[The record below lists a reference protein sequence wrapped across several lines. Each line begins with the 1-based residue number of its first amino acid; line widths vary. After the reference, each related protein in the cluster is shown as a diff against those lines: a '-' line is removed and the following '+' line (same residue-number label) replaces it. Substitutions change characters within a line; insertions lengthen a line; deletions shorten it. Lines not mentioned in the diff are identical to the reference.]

1 MTPEEIKQSAVHTL
15 NAEKKA
21 LELMIQNVDDNF
33 AKAVQKIF
41 SLKGRVIVSG
51 MGKPGH
57 IGKKIAASLASTG
70 TPAFFVHP
78 AEASH
83 GDLGMITPDD
93 LVLCLSNSGESK
105 ELFDII
111 NYSRR
116 FGIFLIAIT
125 SIPEST
131 LGKAADL
138 VLKIPN
144 KKEAP
149 EACPFNMAPTTS
161 MISTLAMGDALTVAL
176 MNMRG
181 FTTELYHDR
190 HPGGKLGNILVKVQD
205 IMAKDEAIPTTSSG
219 IEMSDA
225 LLIMSKKMLGCLGV
239 LDTEGRLIG
248 MITDGDLRRHMS
260 PDLMNKKVDEVM
272 NPNPITISGDIL
284 GSEALNIMHTKKITN
299 IFVVDKDRKPV
310 GLIHMHHLLQAGV
323 A

>member
-1 MTPEEIKQSAVHTL
+1 MTPEEIKQSAIRTF
-15 NAEKKA
+15 NTEKKA
-21 LELMIQNVDDNF
+21 LELMSQNVSDNF
-33 AKAVQKIF
+33 AKAVQKIY
-41 SLKGRVIVSG
+41 SISGRVIVTG

-83 GDLGMITPDD
+83 GDLGMLTQND
-93 LVLCLSNSGESK
+93 LVLALSNSGESK

-111 NYSRR
+111 NYTRR
-116 FGIFLIAIT
+116 FGIYLVAVT
-125 SIPEST
+125 SKPDST

-138 VLKIPN
+138 VLQIPD

-161 MISTLAMGDALTVAL
+161 MIATLAMGDALTVAL
-176 MNMRG
+176 MNVRG
-181 FTTELYHDR
+181 FTTGLYHDR
-190 HPGGKLGNILVKVQD
+190 HPGGKLGNVLIKVQD
-205 IMAKDEAIPTTSSG
+205 IMAKGEAIPTVQSG
-219 IEMSDA
+219 TKMTDA
-225 LLIMSKKMLGCLGV
+225 LLIMSQKMLGCLGV
-239 LDTEGRLIG
+239 VDTDNHLIG

-260 PDLMNKKVDEVM
+260 NDLMNKSVGEVM
-272 NPNPITISGDIL
+272 NPNPTTISGELL

-299 IFVVDKDRKPV
+299 IFVVDNENHPV

>member
-1 MTPEEIKQSAVHTL
+1 MTPEEIKLSVNHTL

-21 LELMIQNVDDNF
+21 LELMIQNIDDSF
-33 AKAVQKIF
+33 VKAVLKIF

-51 MGKPGH
+51 MGKAGH

-105 ELFDII
+105 ELFDVI

-125 SIPEST
+125 SVPEST

-138 VLKIPN
+138 VLRIPN

-205 IMAKDEAIPTTSSG
+205 IMAKDDAVPTVSSG

-239 LDTEGRLIG
+239 LDLEGHLLG

-260 PDLMNKKVDEVM
+260 PDLMNKKVDEIM
-272 NPNPITISGDIL
+272 NPNPTTISGNIL
-284 GSEALNIMHTKKITN
+284 GSEALNIMNTKKITN
-299 IFVVDKDRKPV
+299 IFVLDNDKKPI
-310 GLIHMHHLLQAGV
+310 GLLHMHHLLQAGV

>member
-1 MTPEEIKQSAVHTL
+1 MTPEEIKQSGIHTL

-21 LELMIQNVDDNF
+21 LDLLTQNIDDAF
-33 AKAVQKIF
+33 VAAVQKIY
-41 SLKGRVIVSG
+41 SLKGRVVVSG
-51 MGKPGH
+51 MGKAGH
-57 IGKKIAASLASTG
+57 IGKKVAASLASTG

-83 GDLGMITPDD
+83 GDLGMLTQDD
-93 LVLCLSNSGESK
+93 LLLCLSNSGESK

-116 FGIFLIAIT
+116 FGIFLVAIT

-131 LGKAADL
+131 LGKAADI
-138 VLKIPN
+138 VLRIPD

-161 MISTLAMGDALTVAL
+161 MISALAMGDALTVAL

-181 FTTELYHDR
+181 FTKELYHDR
-190 HPGGKLGNILVKVQD
+190 HPGGKLGNVLLKVQD
-205 IMAKDEAIPTTSSG
+205 VMAKDDAIPVVPSG
-219 IEMSDA
+219 MSMADA
-225 LLIMSKKMLGCLGV
+225 LMIMSKKMLGCLGI
-239 LDTEGRLIG
+239 LDSENRLIG

-272 NPNPITISGDIL
+272 NPNPTTISGDLL
-284 GSEALNIMHTKKITN
+284 GSEALNIMHSKKITN
-299 IFVVDKDRKPV
+299 IFVLDNNRHPI
-310 GLIHMHHLLQAGV
+310 GLVHMHHLLQAGV

>member
-1 MTPEEIKQSAVHTL
+1 MTPEEIKESAVHTL

-33 AKAVQKIF
+33 VKAVQKIF

-83 GDLGMITPDD
+83 GDLGMLTKED

-111 NYSRR
+111 NYTRR
-116 FGIFLIAIT
+116 FGISLVAVT
-125 SIPEST
+125 SVPEST
-131 LGKAADL
+131 LGKAADI
-138 VLKIPN
+138 VLRIPN

-205 IMAKDEAIPTTSSG
+205 IMAKGDAIPTAPSG
-219 IEMSDA
+219 MKMSEA
-225 LLIMSKKMLGCLGV
+225 VLIMSKKMLGCLGI
-239 LDTEGRLIG
+239 LDTEGHLIG
-248 MITDGDLRRHMS
+248 MITDGDLRRHMTS
-260 PDLMNKKVDEVM
+260 DLMNKKVDEVM
-272 NPNPITISGDIL
+272 NPTPTTIFGDLL
-284 GSEALNIMHTKKITN
+284 GSAALNIMHTKKITN
-299 IFVVDKDRKPV
+299 IFVIDNDKKPV

>member
-1 MTPEEIKQSAVHTL
+1 MTPEEIMASAKRTL
-15 NAEKKA
+15 TFEKNA
-21 LELMIQNVDDNF
+21 LEMMIERVNENF
-33 AKAVQKIF
+33 VKVAERILNLQ
-41 SLKGRVIVSG
+41 GRVIVTG

-83 GDLGMITPDD
+83 GDLGMLTKND
-93 LVLCLSNSGESK
+93 LVLALSNSGESK

-111 NYSRR
+111 NYCKR
-116 FGIFLIAIT
+116 FGIPLVAVT
-125 SIPEST
+125 SAPEST
-131 LGKAADL
+131 LGKAADY
-138 VLKIPN
+138 VLQIPN

-161 MISTLAMGDALTVAL
+161 MIATLAMGDSLTVAL

-181 FTTELYHDR
+181 FTTDLYHDR
-190 HPGGKLGNILVKVQD
+190 HPGGKLGNVLIKVQD
-205 IMAKDEAIPTTSSG
+205 IMAKEDAIPSVLSGTS
-219 IEMSDA
+219 MTDA
-225 LLIMSKKMLGCLGV
+225 LLVMSQKMLGCLGI
-239 LDTEGRLIG
+239 LDTTGHLIG

-260 PDLMNKKVDEVM
+260 NDLMNKKVDEVM
-272 NPNPITISGDIL
+272 NPNPTTISGDIL
-284 GSEALNIMHTKKITN
+284 GSEALNIMHSKKITN
-299 IFVVDKDRKPV
+299 IFVIDADKKPI

>member
-1 MTPEEIKQSAVHTL
+1 MTPEEIKQNAIHTL
-15 NAEKKA
+15 QAEKHA
-21 LELMIQNVDDNF
+21 LELMLQNIDDNF
-33 AKAVQKIF
+33 VKAAQKIF

-51 MGKPGH
+51 MGKAGH

-83 GDLGMITPDD
+83 GDLGMITTDD
-93 LVLCLSNSGESK
+93 LILCLSNSGESK
-105 ELFDII
+105 ELRDII

-125 SIPEST
+125 SVPEST

-138 VLKIPN
+138 VLLIPN

-161 MISTLAMGDALTVAL
+161 MISSLAMGDALAVVL

-205 IMAKDEAIPTTSSG
+205 IMAKDEAIPTVPSG
-219 IEMSDA
+219 TGMSDA
-225 LLIMSKKMLGCLGV
+225 LLVMSKKMLGCLGI
-239 LDTEGRLIG
+239 LDNEGHLIG

-272 NPNPITISGDIL
+272 NPNPTTIFKDVL
-284 GSEALNIMHTKKITN
+284 GSAALNIMHAKKITN
-299 IFVVDKDRKPV
+299 IFVVDNDKKPV
-310 GLIHMHHLLQAGV
+310 GLIHMHHLLQA
-323 A
+323 

>member
-125 SIPEST
+125 SVPEST

-299 IFVVDKDRKPV
+299 IFVVDNEKHPI

>member
-1 MTPEEIKQSAVHTL
+1 MLPEEIKQSAIHTL
-15 NAEKKA
+15 TAEKKA
-21 LELMIQNVDDNF
+21 LELMIQNVNDNF
-33 AKAVQKIF
+33 VKVVQKIY

-83 GDLGMITPDD
+83 GDLGMLTKDD

-111 NYSRR
+111 NYTRR
-116 FGIFLIAIT
+116 FGIFLVAIT
-125 SIPEST
+125 SAPEST

-138 VLKIPN
+138 VLQIPD

-161 MISTLAMGDALTVAL
+161 MIATLAMGDALTVAL
-176 MNMRG
+176 MNVRG

-205 IMAKDEAIPTTSSG
+205 IMAKGEAIPTVLTG
-219 IEMSDA
+219 TKMAEA
-225 LLIMSKKMLGCLGV
+225 LMIMSKKMLGCLGIV
-239 LDTEGRLIG
+239 DNNNRLIG

-260 PDLMNKKVDEVM
+260 NDLMNKSVDEVM
-272 NPNPITISGDIL
+272 NSNPTSIFGDLL
-284 GSEALNIMHTKKITN
+284 GSEALNIMHSKKITN
-299 IFVVDKDRKPV
+299 IFVVDNDKHPV

>member
-1 MTPEEIKQSAVHTL
+1 MTPDEIKQSAVHTL
-15 NAEKKA
+15 TAEKKA
-21 LELMIQNVDDNF
+21 LELMIQNVDDAF
-33 AKAVQKIF
+33 VKAVQKIY

-83 GDLGMITPDD
+83 GDLGMLTKED

-111 NYSRR
+111 NYTRR
-116 FGIFLIAIT
+116 FGIFLMAVT
-125 SIPEST
+125 SNPEST

-138 VLKIPN
+138 VLQIPD

-161 MISTLAMGDALTVAL
+161 MIATLAMGDALTVAL
-176 MNMRG
+176 MNVRG

-190 HPGGKLGNILVKVQD
+190 HPGGKLGNILIKVQD
-205 IMAKDEAIPTTSSG
+205 IMAKGEAIPTIQSG
-219 IEMSDA
+219 MKMSDA
-225 LLIMSKKMLGCLGV
+225 LLVMSKKMLGCLGI
-239 LDTEGRLIG
+239 LNLQGCLIG

-260 PDLMNKKVDEVM
+260 PDLMNKSVDDVM
-272 NPNPITISGDIL
+272 NPNPTTISGDLL
-284 GSEALNIMHTKKITN
+284 GSEALNIMHNKKITN
-299 IFVVDKDRKPV
+299 IFVVDNERRPV

>member
-1 MTPEEIKQSAVHTL
+1 MTLEEIKQSAIHTL
-15 NAEKKA
+15 TAEKKA
-21 LELMIQNVDDNF
+21 LELMIQNVDDHF
-33 AKAVQKIF
+33 VQAVQKIY

-83 GDLGMITPDD
+83 GDLGMLTRDD

-111 NYSRR
+111 NYTRR
-116 FGIFLIAIT
+116 FGIFLVAIT
-125 SIPEST
+125 SNPEST
-131 LGKAADL
+131 LGKAADI
-138 VLKIPN
+138 VLRIPD

-161 MISTLAMGDALTVAL
+161 MIATLAMGDALTVAL
-176 MNMRG
+176 MNVRG

-190 HPGGKLGNILVKVQD
+190 HPGGKLGNILIKVQD
-205 IMAKDEAIPTTSSG
+205 IMAKEEDIPTVPDGTK
-219 IEMSDA
+219 MADA
-225 LLIMSKKMLGCLGV
+225 LLVMSKKMLGCLGI
-239 LDTEGRLIG
+239 LDADGKLIG

-260 PDLMNKKVDEVM
+260 NDLMNKSVNEVM
-272 NPNPITISGDIL
+272 NPNPTTISGDLL
-284 GSEALNIMHTKKITN
+284 GSEALNIMHSKKITN
-299 IFVVDKDRKPV
+299 IFVVDSEKRPV

>member
-1 MTPEEIKQSAVHTL
+1 MNNEEIKQSAIHTL

-21 LELMIQNVDDNF
+21 LELMIQSIDDNF
-33 AKAVQKIF
+33 AKAVQKIY
-41 SLKGRVIVSG
+41 SIKGRVIVTG

-83 GDLGMITPDD
+83 GDLGMLTSND
-93 LVLCLSNSGESK
+93 LVLALSNSGESK

-111 NYSRR
+111 NYTRR
-116 FGIFLIAIT
+116 FGIFLVAVT
-125 SIPEST
+125 SAPEST
-131 LGKAADL
+131 LGKAADI
-138 VLKIPN
+138 VLRIPD

-161 MISTLAMGDALTVAL
+161 MVATLSMGDALTVAL

-181 FTTELYHDR
+181 FTKELYHDR

-205 IMAKDEAIPTTSSG
+205 IMAKGEAVPTVDLGTN
-219 IEMSDA
+219 MSDA

-239 LDTEGRLIG
+239 LDNSGHLIG

-260 PDLMNKKVDEVM
+260 NDLMNKKVDEVM
-272 NPNPITISGDIL
+272 NPNPTTISEDLL
-284 GSEALNIMHTKKITN
+284 GSEALNIMHSKKITN
-299 IFVVDKDRKPV
+299 IFVVDAEKKPI

>member
-1 MTPEEIKQSAVHTL
+1 MTPQEIKQSAVHTL
-15 NAEKKA
+15 TAEKKA

-33 AKAVQKIF
+33 AKAVQKIY

-83 GDLGMITPDD
+83 GDLGMLTPDD

-111 NYSRR
+111 NYTRR
-116 FGIFLIAIT
+116 FGIFLVAVT
-125 SIPEST
+125 SNPEST

-138 VLKIPN
+138 VLRIPA

-161 MISTLAMGDALTVAL
+161 MIATLAMGDALTVAL
-176 MNMRG
+176 MNVRG

-205 IMAKDEAIPTTSSG
+205 IMAKEEAIPTVQSG
-219 IEMSDA
+219 TKMADA
-225 LLIMSKKMLGCLGV
+225 LLIMSQKMLGCLGIIDAENH
-239 LDTEGRLIG
+239 LLG

-260 PDLMNKKVDEVM
+260 SDLMTKSVDEVM
-272 NPNPITISGDIL
+272 NPNPTTISGDLL
-284 GSEALNIMHTKKITN
+284 GSEALNIMHSKKITN
-299 IFVVDKDRKPV
+299 IFVVDNEKHPV

>member
-1 MTPEEIKQSAVHTL
+1 MTPEEIKQSAIHTL

-21 LELMIQNVDDNF
+21 LDLLTQNIDDAF
-33 AKAVQKIF
+33 VAAAQKIY

-51 MGKPGH
+51 MGKAGH
-57 IGKKIAASLASTG
+57 IGKKVAASLASTG

-83 GDLGMITPDD
+83 GDLGMLTQDD
-93 LVLCLSNSGESK
+93 LLLCLSNSGESK

-116 FGIFLIAIT
+116 FGIFLVAIT

-131 LGKAADL
+131 LGKAADI
-138 VLKIPN
+138 VLRIPD

-161 MISTLAMGDALTVAL
+161 MISALAMGDALTVAL

-181 FTTELYHDR
+181 FTKELYHDR
-190 HPGGKLGNILVKVQD
+190 HPGGKLGNVLLKVQD
-205 IMAKDEAIPTTSSG
+205 VMAKDDAIPVVSSG
-219 IEMSDA
+219 ISMADA
-225 LLIMSKKMLGCLGV
+225 LIIMSKKMLGCLGI
-239 LDTEGRLIG
+239 LDHENHLIG

-272 NPNPITISGDIL
+272 NPNPTTISGDLL

-299 IFVVDKDRKPV
+299 IFVLDDDRHPI

>member
-1 MTPEEIKQSAVHTL
+1 MNTEEIMASAKRTL
-15 NAEKKA
+15 TFEKKA
-21 LELMIQNVDDNF
+21 LELMIERVNETF
-33 AKAVQKIF
+33 AQVAEKMLNLQ
-41 SLKGRVIVSG
+41 GRVIVTG

-83 GDLGMITPDD
+83 GDLGMLTQND
-93 LVLCLSNSGESK
+93 LVLALSNSGESK

-111 NYSRR
+111 NYCKR
-116 FGIFLIAIT
+116 FGIPLVAVT
-125 SIPEST
+125 SSPKST
-131 LGKAADL
+131 LGKAADY
-138 VLKIPN
+138 VLEIPN

-190 HPGGKLGNILVKVQD
+190 HPGGKLGNVLIKVQD
-205 IMAKDEAIPTTSSG
+205 IMVKD
-219 IEMSDA
+219 DA
-225 LLIMSKKMLGCLGV
+225 LPVVQMGTNMAEALIIMSQKMLGCLGI
-239 LDTEGRLIG
+239 LNENKQLIG

-260 PDLMNKKVDEVM
+260 NDLMTKSVNDVM
-272 NPNPITISGDIL
+272 NKNPTTISGDLL
-284 GSEALNIMHTKKITN
+284 GSEALNIMHSKKITN
-299 IFVVDKDRKPV
+299 IFVVNSDGHPV

>member
-1 MTPEEIKQSAVHTL
+1 MTPEEIKQSAIRTF
-15 NAEKKA
+15 NAEKKT
-21 LELMIQNVDDNF
+21 LELMSQNVNDNF
-33 AKAVQKIF
+33 AKAVQKIY
-41 SLKGRVIVSG
+41 SISGRVIVTG

-83 GDLGMITPDD
+83 GDLGMLTQND
-93 LVLCLSNSGESK
+93 LVLALSNSGESK

-111 NYSRR
+111 NYTRR
-116 FGIFLIAIT
+116 FGIYLVAVT
-125 SIPEST
+125 SKPEST

-138 VLKIPN
+138 VLQIPD

-161 MISTLAMGDALTVAL
+161 MIATLAMGDALTVAL
-176 MNMRG
+176 MNLRG

-190 HPGGKLGNILVKVQD
+190 HPGGKLGNVLIKVQD
-205 IMAKDEAIPTTSSG
+205 IMAKEDAVPVISSG
-219 IEMSDA
+219 AKMADA
-225 LLIMSKKMLGCLGV
+225 LLVMSKKMLGCLGII
-239 LDTEGRLIG
+239 DSEGRLIG

-260 PDLMNKKVDEVM
+260 NDLMNKSVNEVM
-272 NPNPITISGDIL
+272 NTNPTTISGDLL
-284 GSEALNIMHTKKITN
+284 GSEALNIMHSKKITN
-299 IFVVDKDRKPV
+299 IFVVDNEKHPV